1 MSDIETES
9 VKSVTSDS
17 KDAEIDD
24 VSVGN
29 INEDIDSE
37 IDGNNTDDT
46 DTDTDTDVDED
57 DEDIDINK
65 DVGDDSSVKK
75 SKTPKKEIKSDANE
89 LIQKFM
95 EQNEELNDDEVEIDS
110 DSSDDEYTKFDNDVR
125 TNHILNYHNDLIQ
138 TNFDEIK
145 ALTKVVR
152 DKDGNIID
160 PLHKTMPILTKFE
173 RARILGLR
181 SKQLSSGADP
191 FVKIPHNIIQSHAI
205 AEIELE
211 QNILPFIITRPLPNG
226 KKEYWKLQDLE
237 QIDY

>member
-1 MSDIETES
+1 MSDNETTPKESLSDTDSISSELKEQELETDYALNIEDDDSDGES
-9 VKSVTSDS
+9 
-17 KDAEIDD
+17 EIDD
-24 VSVGN
+24 VD
-29 INEDIDSE
+29 EDE
-37 IDGNNTDDT
+37 
-46 DTDTDTDVDED
+46 DVDED
-57 DEDIDINK
+57 KETDVATTDKEKNK
-65 DVGDDSSVKK
+65 KV
-75 SKTPKKEIKSDANE
+75 IKSDADI

-95 EQNEELNDDEVEIDS
+95 EGNEELNDGEVSIDS
-110 DSSDDEYTKFDNDVR
+110 DSSDDEYVKFDDDVR
-125 TNHILNYHNDLIQ
+125 TNHILNHHNELIQ
-138 TNFDEIK
+138 SNFDEIK

-152 DKDGNIID
+152 DNDGNIVD
-160 PLHKTMPILTKFE
+160 PLHKTIPILTKFE

-211 QNILPFIITRPLPNG
+211 KNVLPFIITRPLPNG